1 MRYGVSTPR
10 GTTRLLYL
18 HARPISKEK
27 LFLSLLSTFPPGT
40 FPRITSRE
48 NRERMAINDAK

>member
-10 GTTRLLYL
+10 GTTRLLYP

-27 LFLSLLSTFPPGT
+27 LFLSLLSTFIPDLHVDYFAQKLRANGDKQ
-40 FPRITSRE
+40 R
-48 NRERMAINDAK
+48 